1 MGDIMNKKLIAIA
14 VAGALSAPM
23 IAQSAEKKSESN
35 GPSVYG
41 LAHVSYGTVE
51 TKTSGTTTVDN
62 WQFRSHASRI
72 GVKGKRDFGDGLAG
86 TYKFEW
92 EVDLNS
98 DDYGTGDSTSGFA
111 RRNMYVGLKG
121 GFGEFRFGRHDTP
134 LKMAQG
140 KFDQFGDTDADL
152 KHAGD
157 EDGENRLDN
166 ILAYIGNFGD
176 FGVAVAVAPG
186 EDAPPGSTAD
196 EGPADTISASFSYDN
211 GPLYLAVAHDS
222 YENGGN
228 SAEDS
233 LTRLVGTYKF
243 SGMQVGLLAQSGV
256 EAADTAAAKEDWLGA
271 SFSAKVGSKG
281 KIKAQY
287 IQVEDS
293 ASPKLEGTLM
303 AVGYDHKFDKKT
315 TGYVMYSNLEEE
327 SAGVKSLEQSFLGVG
342 MKLKF

>member
-1 MGDIMNKKLIAIA
+1 MNKKLIALA
-14 VAGALSAPM
+14 VASALTVPTLAH
-23 IAQSAEKKSESN
+23 AKDEKSSN
-35 GPSVYG
+35 LPTVYG
-41 LAHVSYGTVE
+41 LIHVSYGTVE
-51 TKTSGTTTVDN
+51 EVTAGTTTVDN

-72 GVKGKRDFGDGLAG
+72 GVKGERDFGNGLAG
-86 TYKFEW
+86 TYTFEW
-92 EVDLNS
+92 EVDLAS
-98 DDYGTGDSTSGFA
+98 DDYGSGDNTSGFA

-121 GFGEFRFGRHDTP
+121 GFGELRFGRHDTP

-166 ILAYIGNFGD
+166 ILAYLGKFGNV
-176 FGVAVAVAPG
+176 GVAVAVAPG
-186 EDAPPGSTAD
+186 EDAPPGGTAD
-196 EGPADTISASFSYDN
+196 EGPADTISASVSFSN
-211 GPLYLAVAHDS
+211 GPLYIAVAQDS
-222 YENGGN
+222 YENGAN
-228 SAEDS
+228 LANDS

-243 SGMQVGLLAQSGV
+243 GGMQVGLLYQTGV
-256 EAADTAAAKEDWLGA
+256 EAADNAAAEEDWLGV
-271 SFSAKVGSKG
+271 SFNAKVGSNG

-293 ASPKLEGTLM
+293 STPAKLEGTLM

-315 TGYVMYSNLEEE
+315 TGYVMYSSLEEE
-327 SAGVKSLEQSFLGVG
+327 QAGTTTLEKNFLGVG